1 MIRFLTRTLS
11 RATIPAA
18 RRRLAAAL
26 VVPTLLLAPA
36 APALLAQQVGVAAT
50 AERAHV
56 YPGAEWVRWASPA
69 EAGYSAAA
77 LDSVTAFTS
86 TLNTT
91 AAMAVAG
98 GRVLWSYGPVDTVSY
113 LASVR
118 KSILAMMYG
127 NYVADGTVDLERTL
141 EDLGMD
147 DIQGLLSNERR
158 ATVRHLATARSG
170 IYHPASNSG
179 DNSAQ
184 APPRGSQ
191 EPGTYML
198 YNNWDFNAAGA
209 AFERMTGRDIFDALE
224 SDIAR
229 PLGFQDFDR
238 SIHRKSGD
246 LERSRYPAYHMNLST
261 RDMARVGYLM
271 LREGSW
277 DGTQVIPRDWARE
290 IVRAVTPLEEM
301 NPPGRR
307 DGDFGYGYM
316 WWVWDGPANTGAFE
330 GAYTGMGA
338 YGQYITVLPKL
349 DLVVAHKSAPPS
361 RTSWT
366 DVLAIIEGIVAARCD
381 GGGC

>member
-1 MIRFLTRTLS
+1 MIRFLCTLL
-11 RATIPAA
+11 RPTTPAA

-26 VVPTLLLAPA
+26 VLPTLLLAPA
-36 APALLAQQVGVAAT
+36 APGLLAQQPAAAT
-50 AERAHV
+50 AARAHV
-56 YPGAEWVRWASPA
+56 YPAAEWARWASPA
-69 EAGYSAAA
+69 EAGWSVSA
-77 LDSVTAFTS
+77 LDALTAYTDS
-86 TLNTT
+86 LDTT
-91 AAMAVAG
+91 AAMAVVG
-98 GRVLWSYGPVDTVSY
+98 GKVLWSYGPVDTVSY

-127 NYVADGTVDLERTL
+127 NYVADGMVDLDRTL

-147 DIQGLLSNERR
+147 DIQGLLPVERR
-158 ATVRHLATARSG
+158 ATVRHLVTARSG
-170 IYHPASNSG
+170 VYHPASNSG
-179 DNSAQ
+179 DNSAD
-184 APPRGSQ
+184 APARGSQ

-224 SDIAR
+224 TDIAR

-238 SIHRKSGD
+238 SIHRKSGN

-271 LREGSW
+271 LR
-277 DGTQVIPRDWARE
+277 DGEWNGAQVIPREWARE
-290 IVRAVTPLEEM
+290 IVRAVTPLSEM
-301 NPPGRR
+301 NPERR
-307 DGDFGYGYM
+307 REGDFGYGYM

-349 DLVVAHKSAPPS
+349 DLVVVHKTAPPA
-361 RTSWT
+361 RTGWPE
-366 DVLAIIEGIVAARCD
+366 VLEMIERIVAAKCD
-381 GGGC
+381 GGRC